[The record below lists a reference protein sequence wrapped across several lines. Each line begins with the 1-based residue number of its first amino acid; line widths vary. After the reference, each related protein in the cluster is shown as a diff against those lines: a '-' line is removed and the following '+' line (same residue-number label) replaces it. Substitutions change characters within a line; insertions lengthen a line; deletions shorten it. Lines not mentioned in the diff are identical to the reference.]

1 MMLTLTTSRTLLRP
15 WQTAD
20 LEPFAA
26 LNADPKVMTYF
37 PELLTREQ
45 SDAFVTRVTAHFE
58 EKGWGPW
65 ALEVGGRFA
74 GFVGLWAPSF
84 TAHFTPCV
92 EVGWRLATE
101 FWGRGYA
108 TEAARA
114 ALKCGFETL
123 GLSEIVSFTSN
134 SNLPSRAVMKR
145 IGMHHDPADDFDH
158 PRLPAKH
165 PLARHVLY
173 RISAASLDLEAQVRS

>member
-1 MMLTLTTSRTLLRP
+1 MLSLTTPRTVLRA
-15 WQTAD
+15 WREAD

-26 LNADPKVMTYF
+26 LNADSRVMTYF
-37 PELLTREQ
+37 PSLLTREQ
-45 SDAFVTRVTAHFE
+45 SDAFVSRVTAHFE

-84 TAHFTPCV
+84 SAHFTPCV
-92 EVGWRLATE
+92 EVGWRLSTE
-101 FWGRGYA
+101 FWGHGYA

-114 ALKCGFETL
+114 ALRCGFESL
-123 GLSEIVSFTSN
+123 GLHEIVSFTSVTN
-134 SNLPSRAVMKR
+134 GPSRAVMER
-145 IGMHHDPADDFDH
+145 LGMHHDPADDFFH
-158 PRLPAKH
+158 PRLPPEH

-173 RISAASLDLEAQVRS
+173 RITAASLDLSPPVRG